1 MLASVSGPA
10 VSIPASAVAHALER
24 AWSVIRAHH
33 PEVPDAVIML
43 GPGEDG
49 RRGEKLGHWSAGRWA
64 LPGEGRRGE
73 VLIAGEALARPAADT
88 MEVLLH
94 EAAHGLAFVRRIQD
108 TSREGR
114 YHNRRYKAL
123 AEEVGLAVAQH
134 DKLGWTDTS
143 LRPDSA
149 TRYADVI
156 ADLDAA
162 HAQAGRAHRV
172 SRMFFRTGGPA
183 GAGEGDA
190 GSSDEGEAGGREGG
204 GSEGGEAGAGGE
216 RGGRRVYRLTL
227 TCTCEPP
234 RRIKI
239 APGHAELGAITCG
252 VCCCDFNDAT
262 ET

>member
-1 MLASVSGPA
+1 MDGRPVNAPA

-49 RRGEKLGHWSAGRWA
+49 RRGEKLGHWSAGRWT

-73 VLIAGEALARPAADT
+73 VLIAGEALAHSAADT

-143 LRPDSA
+143 LRPETA

-156 ADLDAA
+156 ADIDAA
-162 HAQAGRAHRV
+162 HTQAGRAHRV
-172 SRMFFRTGGPA
+172 SRMFLRTGWPA
-183 GAGEGDA
+183 GAGERDA
-190 GSSDEGEAGGREGG
+190 GTSGEGEAGE
-204 GSEGGEAGAGGE
+204 EAGEVGAGDE
-216 RGGRRVYRLTL
+216 KGGRRVYRLTL

-234 RRIKI
+234 RRIKV
-239 APGHAELGAITCG
+239 APGHAELGAIACG
-252 VCCCDFNDAT
+252 VCCCDFPDAT